1 MKILKYQGGGFSLP
15 STHIDY
21 SNIYMTYL
29 TQKQQN
35 AQSNSSASSSSRFQ
49 SDEKGAIGIFTKSMT
64 DDVMKNVLPVDGR
77 QLIDMSV
84 RFEDYINPHNPT
96 SATSV
101 YSGILQKLQQ
111 AKYEQDLYTKA
122 VDNARSKGTLQ
133 APAIS
138 TSNTVWV
145 KKGKGITEVDVR
157 NVKPSDRVLTVGELA
172 QLRAYNPAFAGN
184 QDAIMAIEQSTSM
197 KDIQDQID
205 DALSSIPM
213 SGGTKTTFG
222 TRQQLLAQGYQEI
235 LGTSV
240 EGIYKLKVTE
250 KNNIKAVNAVL
261 KYVYDTLQDNQR
273 AYLTLIA
280 KKAGLSAKGPN
291 NEPLDP
297 VQVLLMEFVQGK
309 YQFDNDY
316 EATFEKEQT
325 EIMMGELPGSSKD
338 KSGSSSGKGLD
349 DIDAN
354 AATDFFLQM
363 GEKKGVQ
370 IKIGRVLY
378 QGIGTKSTLVDG
390 EGKPLGGMTLLT
402 SVDNS
407 EMAFGMDVSQMHFG
421 SARVNDTSK
430 DKIIVDGGSLINIA
444 LPVDLQALSVGEIR
458 PDFKMFQQ
466 ATKAQREAKGLTD
479 IRKINQIYAKYGL
492 APIYKLGAN
501 GEPELQA
508 TYRQFA
514 VLHGYADRSAL
525 RKSKLGDDIDLNVTI
540 QKVIDSDDAESIV
553 ETIKEFNKSYKPSKD
568 FPIPHPWRG
577 DDIYEGSIFIPIY
590 ESPISYLGKTK
601 HTVGNSMKLTEA
613 QHYNERAETLPQQY
627 RKTPK
632 LNY

>member
-29 TQKQQN
+29 AQKQQN
-35 AQSNSSASSSSRFQ
+35 AQANSSASSSSRFQ

-64 DDVMKNVLPVDGR
+64 DDVMKNVLPVDGS

-84 RFEDYINPHNPT
+84 RFEDYINPYNPA

-111 AKYEQDLYTKA
+111 AKYEKDMYDKA
-122 VDNARSKGTLQ
+122 VDKARSEGTIQ
-133 APAIS
+133 GPAI
-138 TSNTVWV
+138 TTDGTVWV
-145 KKGKGITEVDVR
+145 
-157 NVKPSDRVLTVGELA
+157 VKNNKMTQKNINQVQPGDRVVTVAELA
-172 QLRAYNPAFAGN
+172 QLRAYNPQFAGD
-184 QDAIMAIEQSTSM
+184 QSAIVAIENATSM
-197 KDIQDQID
+197 KKIQETINSV
-205 DALSSIPM
+205 LGSIPM
-213 SGGTKTTFG
+213 SGSKSMLFG
-222 TRQQLLAQGYQEI
+222 TREQLIAKGYEEVMKTAVD
-235 LGTSV
+235 GV
-240 EGIYKLKVTE
+240 YKLTVTE
-250 KNNIKAVNAVL
+250 KNNVQAVNAL
-261 KYVYDTLQDNQR
+261 LDFLYTSLDDNQR
-273 AYLTLIA
+273 AYLTLIT
-280 KKAGLSAKGPN
+280 KKAGLKAVGADKKPI
-291 NEPLDP
+291 DP
-297 VQVLLMEFVQGK
+297 VYALLMKFAQGK
-309 YQFDNDY
+309 YQYDNEY
-316 EATFEKEQT
+316 EVSFEDKQT
-325 EIMMGELPGSSKD
+325 ELLTGEASGKSK
-338 KSGSSSGKGLD
+338 SSSSEKGLD
-349 DIDAN
+349 DIEAN

-568 FPIPHPWRG
+568 FPLPHPWRG

>member
-21 SNIYMTYL
+21 STLYMTYL
-29 TQKQQN
+29 AQKQQN
-35 AQSNSSASSSSRFQ
+35 KAEAPSAASAYQ

-77 QLIDMSV
+77 ELIDMSV
-84 RFEDYINPHNPT
+84 HFEEYINPYRPSSAKAVYT
-96 SATSV
+96 S
-101 YSGILQKLQQ
+101 ILQKLQQ

-157 NVKPSDRVLTVGELA
+157 NVKPGDRVLTVGEIA

-184 QDAIMAIEQSTSM
+184 QDAILAIEQSTSM

-213 SGGTKTTFG
+213 SGGTTTTFG

-240 EGIYKLKVTE
+240 EGVYKLKVTQ
-250 KNNIKAVNAVL
+250 KSNVKAVNAVL

-291 NEPLDP
+291 NESLDP

-316 EATFEKEQT
+316 EATFEKDQT
-325 EIMMGELPGSSKD
+325 EIMIGELPGSSKS
-338 KSGSSSGKGLD
+338 KSKSSEKGLE
-349 DIDAN
+349 DIEAN
-354 AATDFFLQM
+354 ATTDFFLQM

-370 IKIGRVLY
+370 IKIGRVTY

-402 SVDNS
+402 NVDNS

-444 LPVDLQALSVGEIR
+444 LPIDLQALSVGEIR

-492 APIYKLGAN
+492 APIYKLGTN

-525 RKSKLGDDIDLNVTI
+525 RKSKLGDDIDLNITI
-540 QKVIDSDDAESIV
+540 QKVTDSDDADSIV
-553 ETIKEFNKSYKPSKD
+553 ETIKEFNKGYKPSKD
-568 FPIPHPWRG
+568 FPIPHPWRS

-590 ESPISYLGKTK
+590 ESPISYLGKIK
-601 HTVGNSMKLTEA
+601 HTMGNSMTLTEA

>member
-21 SNIYMTYL
+21 STLYMTYL
-29 TQKQQN
+29 NQRQQGKSE
-35 AQSNSSASSSSRFQ
+35 AVSSASPYQ

-64 DDVMKNVLPVDGR
+64 DDVMKDVLPVDGR
-77 QLIDMSV
+77 ELIDMSV
-84 RFEDYINPHNPT
+84 RFEDYINPYRPSSAKAVYT
-96 SATSV
+96 S
-101 YSGILQKLQQ
+101 ILQRLQQ
-111 AKYEQDLYTKA
+111 AKYEKELYVKA
-122 VDNARSKGTLQ
+122 VDNARSRGTLET
-133 APAIS
+133 PAIS

-145 KKGKGITEVDVR
+145 KKGNSLDEVS
-157 NVKPSDRVLTVGELA
+157 VKNIKPGDKILTVAELA
-172 QLRAYNPAFAGN
+172 QLRAYNKAFAGN
-184 QDAIMAIEQSTSM
+184 QNVIVAIEQSTSM
-197 KDIQDQID
+197 KDIQSSINNI
-205 DALSSIPM
+205 LSSIPM
-213 SGGTKTTFG
+213 SGETRSTYG
-222 TRQQLLAQGYQEI
+222 TRQQLLQQGYQEI

-240 EGIYKLKVTE
+240 EGIYKLKVTQKSNE
-250 KNNIKAVNAVL
+250 RAVNALL
-261 KYVYDTLQDNQR
+261 KYVYDTLEDNQR
-273 AYLTLIA
+273 AYLTLVA

-291 NEPLDP
+291 NESLDP

-325 EIMMGELPGSSKD
+325 ELLMGELPGSSKD

-349 DIDAN
+349 DIEAN

-444 LPVDLQALSVGEIR
+444 LPIDLQALSVGEIR

-466 ATKAQREAKGLTD
+466 ATKAQKEAKGLTD
-479 IRKINQIYAKYGL
+479 IRKINQIYAKHGL

-540 QKVIDSDDAESIV
+540 QKVTDSDDADSIV

-590 ESPISYLGKTK
+590 ENPISYLGKVK
-601 HTVGNSMKLTEA
+601 HTMGNSMKLTEA
-613 QHYNERAETLPQQY
+613 QHYDERASTLPQQY